1 MGYDVHITRAA
12 HWSDSAAT
20 PITLDEWIEHV
31 RSDPELRLDGH
42 AEALSSSGETVRY
55 ESAGLV
61 VWTAHS
67 AHAAGGMAWFDFREG
82 RVVVKNPDEE
92 TLMKMRQVARCLGA
106 RVQGDDGE
114 HHDSPQDAGPTQ
126 NRGSWWRRL
135 RGRS

>member
-67 AHAAGGMAWFDFREG
+67 AHAAGGMAWFD
-82 RVVVKNPDEE
+82 
-92 TLMKMRQVARCLGA
+92 
-106 RVQGDDGE
+106 E